1 MKING
6 KIYHL
11 KKGIKKLLLVI
22 LSIILIIS
30 TILIIIKAANNLK
43 EEFKKCDE
51 TLGYKCSVYDL
62 HNYNL
67 KNN

>member
-1 MKING
+1 MRING

-11 KKGIKKLLLVI
+11 KKGVKRVLLIILLVI
-22 LSIILIIS
+22 LLITSYILIVNK
-30 TILIIIKAANNLK
+30 IKDD
-43 EEFKKCDE
+43 FKKCDKA
-51 TLGYKCSVYDL
+51 LGYKCSIYDL

>member
-11 KKGIKKLLLVI
+11 KKGVKRLLIII
-22 LSIILIIS
+22 LSVILIIC
-30 TILIIIKAANNLK
+30 TILLIIKATNNLK

-51 TLGYKCSVYDL
+51 SMGYKCSIYDL

>member
-1 MKING
+1 MRING

-11 KKGIKKLLLVI
+11 KKGVKKTLLIILLVI
-22 LSIILIIS
+22 LFITSYVLIVNK
-30 TILIIIKAANNLK
+30 IKDD
-43 EEFKKCDE
+43 FKKCDE
-51 TLGYKCSVYDL
+51 ALGYKCSVYDL

>member
-11 KKGIKKLLLVI
+11 KKGVKRVLLIILLVI
-22 LSIILIIS
+22 LFITSYTLIVNK
-30 TILIIIKAANNLK
+30 IKDD
-43 EEFKKCDE
+43 FKKCDE
-51 TLGYKCSVYDL
+51 ALGYKCSIYDL

>member
-11 KKGIKKLLLVI
+11 KKGVKRVLLIILLVI
-22 LSIILIIS
+22 LLITGYILIVNE
-30 TILIIIKAANNLK
+30 IKDD
-43 EEFKKCDE
+43 FKKCDE
-51 TLGYKCSVYDL
+51 ALGYKCSIYDL

>member
-11 KKGIKKLLLVI
+11 KKGVKRVLLIILLVI
-22 LSIILIIS
+22 LFITSYILIVNQ
-30 TILIIIKAANNLK
+30 IKDD
-43 EEFKKCDE
+43 FKKCDE
-51 TLGYKCSVYDL
+51 ALGYKCSVYDL

>member
-11 KKGIKKLLLVI
+11 KKGVKRVLLIILLVI
-22 LSIILIIS
+22 LLITGYILIVNK
-30 TILIIIKAANNLK
+30 IKDD
-43 EEFKKCDE
+43 FKKCDE
-51 TLGYKCSVYDL
+51 ALGYKCSIYDL

>member
-11 KKGIKKLLLVI
+11 KKGVKRVLLIILLVI
-22 LSIILIIS
+22 LFITSYILIVNK
-30 TILIIIKAANNLK
+30 IKDD
-43 EEFKKCDE
+43 FKKCDE
-51 TLGYKCSVYDL
+51 ALGYKCSVYDL

>member
-6 KIYHL
+6 KIYNL
-11 KKGIKKLLLVI
+11 KKGVKRVLLIILLVI
-22 LSIILIIS
+22 LFITSSVLIINK
-30 TILIIIKAANNLK
+30 IKDD
-43 EEFKKCDE
+43 FKKCDE
-51 TLGYKCSVYDL
+51 ALGYKCSVYDL

>member
-1 MKING
+1 MRING

-11 KKGIKKLLLVI
+11 KKGVKRTLLIILLVI
-22 LSIILIIS
+22 LSITGYILIINK
-30 TILIIIKAANNLK
+30 IKDD
-43 EEFKKCDE
+43 FKKCDE
-51 TLGYKCSVYDL
+51 ALGYKCSVYDL

>member
-1 MKING
+1 MRING

-11 KKGIKKLLLVI
+11 KKGVKRVLLIILSVI
-22 LSIILIIS
+22 LLITSYILIINK
-30 TILIIIKAANNLK
+30 IKDD
-43 EEFKKCDE
+43 FKKCDE
-51 TLGYKCSVYDL
+51 ALGYKCSIYDL

>member
-6 KIYHL
+6 TIYHL
-11 KKGIKKLLLVI
+11 KRGIKRLLLIILLVI
-22 LSIILIIS
+22 LLITDYILIVNK
-30 TILIIIKAANNLK
+30 IKDD
-43 EEFKKCDE
+43 FKKCDE

>member
-1 MKING
+1 MRING

-11 KKGIKKLLLVI
+11 KKDIKILLLIIMLVI
-22 LSIILIIS
+22 LFITSYLLIVNK
-30 TILIIIKAANNLK
+30 IKDD
-43 EEFKKCDE
+43 FKKCDE
-51 TLGYKCSVYDL
+51 TLGYRCSVYDL

>member
-11 KKGIKKLLLVI
+11 KKWVKRLLLIILLVI
-22 LSIILIIS
+22 LIIIS
-30 TILIIIKAANNLK
+30 YVLIVNKIKDD
-43 EEFKKCDE
+43 FKKCDE
-51 TLGYKCSVYDL
+51 ALGYNCSIYDL
-62 HNYNL
+62 HNYNF

>member
-11 KKGIKKLLLVI
+11 KKGIKRVLLIILLVI
-22 LSIILIIS
+22 LFITSYILIINK
-30 TILIIIKAANNLK
+30 IKDD
-43 EEFKKCDE
+43 FKKCDE

>member
-11 KKGIKKLLLVI
+11 KKWVKRLLLIILLVI
-22 LSIILIIS
+22 LLITGYILIINK
-30 TILIIIKAANNLK
+30 IKDD
-43 EEFKKCDE
+43 FKKCDE
-51 TLGYKCSVYDL
+51 ALGYKCSIYDL

>member
-11 KKGIKKLLLVI
+11 KKGVKRVLLIILLVI
-22 LSIILIIS
+22 LFITSSVLIINK
-30 TILIIIKAANNLK
+30 IKDD
-43 EEFKKCDE
+43 FKKCDE
-51 TLGYKCSVYDL
+51 ALGYKCSVYDL

>member
-11 KKGIKKLLLVI
+11 KKGVKRALLIILLVI
-22 LSIILIIS
+22 LLIIS
-30 TILIIIKAANNLK
+30 YVLIINKIKDD
-43 EEFKKCDE
+43 FKKCDE
-51 TLGYKCSVYDL
+51 ALGYRCSVYDL
-62 HNYNL
+62 HNYNT

>member
-1 MKING
+1 MRING

-11 KKGIKKLLLVI
+11 KKGVKRVLLIILLVI
-22 LSIILIIS
+22 LFITSYVLIVNK
-30 TILIIIKAANNLK
+30 IKDD
-43 EEFKKCDE
+43 FKKCDE
-51 TLGYKCSVYDL
+51 ALGYKCSVYDL

>member
-11 KKGIKKLLLVI
+11 KKGIKRVLLIILLVI
-22 LSIILIIS
+22 LFITSYILIVNK
-30 TILIIIKAANNLK
+30 IKDD
-43 EEFKKCDE
+43 FKKCDE
-51 TLGYKCSVYDL
+51 AMGYKCSVYDL

>member
-11 KKGIKKLLLVI
+11 KKGVKRLLLVI
-22 LSIILIIS
+22 LSITLIIGN
-30 TILIIIKAANNLK
+30 ILIIIKATNNLK

>member
-11 KKGIKKLLLVI
+11 KKWVKKLLLIILLVI
-22 LSIILIIS
+22 LFITSYILIINK
-30 TILIIIKAANNLK
+30 IKDD
-43 EEFKKCDE
+43 FKKCDE
-51 TLGYKCSVYDL
+51 ALGYKCSVYDL

>member
-11 KKGIKKLLLVI
+11 KKGIKRVLLII
-22 LSIILIIS
+22 LLIILIIC
-30 TILIIIKAANNLK
+30 TILLIIKATNNLK

-51 TLGYKCSVYDL
+51 AMGYKCSVYDL

>member
-1 MKING
+1 MRING

-11 KKGIKKLLLVI
+11 KKGIKRVLLIILLVI
-22 LSIILIIS
+22 LLITGYILIVNK
-30 TILIIIKAANNLK
+30 IKDD
-43 EEFKKCDE
+43 FKKCDE
-51 TLGYKCSVYDL
+51 ALGYKCSVYDL

>member
-11 KKGIKKLLLVI
+11 KKGVKRVLLIILLVI
-22 LSIILIIS
+22 LFITSSILIVNK
-30 TILIIIKAANNLK
+30 IKDD
-43 EEFKKCDE
+43 FKKCDE
-51 TLGYKCSVYDL
+51 ALGYKCSVYDL

>member
-11 KKGIKKLLLVI
+11 KKGIKRVLLIILLVI
-22 LSIILIIS
+22 LFITSYILIIN
-30 TILIIIKAANNLK
+30 KVK
-43 EEFKKCDE
+43 DDFKKCDE

>member
-1 MKING
+1 MRING

-11 KKGIKKLLLVI
+11 KKGVKRVLLIILLVI
-22 LSIILIIS
+22 LFITSYVLIVNK
-30 TILIIIKAANNLK
+30 IKDD
-43 EEFKKCDE
+43 FKKCDE
-51 TLGYKCSVYDL
+51 SMGYKCSVYDL

>member
-11 KKGIKKLLLVI
+11 KKGIKRVLLIILLVI
-22 LSIILIIS
+22 LFITSYILIVNK
-30 TILIIIKAANNLK
+30 IKDD
-43 EEFKKCDE
+43 FKKCDE
-51 TLGYKCSVYDL
+51 ALGYKCSVYDL

>member
-11 KKGIKKLLLVI
+11 KKGVKRVLLIILLVI
-22 LSIILIIS
+22 LLITGYILIVNES
-30 TILIIIKAANNLK
+30 KDD
-43 EEFKKCDE
+43 FKKCDE
-51 TLGYKCSVYDL
+51 ALGYKCSIYDL

>member
-11 KKGIKKLLLVI
+11 KKGIKRVLLIIILVI
-22 LSIILIIS
+22 LLITS
-30 TILIIIKAANNLK
+30 YVLIVNKIKDD
-43 EEFKKCDE
+43 FKKCDE

>member
-11 KKGIKKLLLVI
+11 KKGIKRVLLIILLVI
-22 LSIILIIS
+22 LFITSYILMVNK
-30 TILIIIKAANNLK
+30 IKDD
-43 EEFKKCDE
+43 FKKCDE
-51 TLGYKCSVYDL
+51 ALGYKCSIYDL

>member
-1 MKING
+1 MRING

-11 KKGIKKLLLVI
+11 KKGVKRVLLIILLVI
-22 LSIILIIS
+22 LLITGYILIVNK
-30 TILIIIKAANNLK
+30 IKDD
-43 EEFKKCDE
+43 FKKCDE
-51 TLGYKCSVYDL
+51 TLGYKCSIYDL